1 MRKDREK
8 TATRYALDVLLELRC
23 DANLGRVENMEQIV
37 RMLAQ
42 VEAGV
47 KVIAVCVVIM
57 AVLAII
63 RTINSF
69 FT

>member
-1 MRKDREK
+1 
-8 TATRYALDVLLELRC
+8 
-23 DANLGRVENMEQIV
+23 MEEIV
-37 RMLAQ
+37 RMLAHIETR
-42 VEAGV
+42 VD
-47 KVIAVCVVIM
+47 VIVVCVVIM